1 MKSIDRIIT
10 LMQKSLL
17 NVKLKKSTKLTD
29 LFARIIPKT
38 AQYTPKK
45 QVNNVKKIFWAV
57 PKSTPKYSWAG
68 TIKINCKN
76 GISYSGKM

>member
-45 QVNNVKKIFWAV
+45 QVNRVKKIF
-57 PKSTPKYSWAG
+57 
-68 TIKINCKN
+68 
-76 GISYSGKM
+76 